1 MPGPLTI
8 DASVFINAFNPNEPR
23 HTESRRLMERIR
35 AEGLPM
41 VVPTL
46 VLPEVAATISRA
58 TGDSQTARL
67 FTDQLRRL
75 PGLVLVPLDQGLAAQ
90 AAEIAAEHRLRG
102 SDAVYGAVS
111 LRFGSLLVTLD
122 REQHARLKPIVRSSY
137 PAVALPEIPGDA

>member
-1 MPGPLTI
+1 MAGPVTI

-23 HTESRRLMERIR
+23 HAESSRLMEHVRSQ
-35 AEGLPM
+35 GLPM

-58 TGDSQTARL
+58 TRDSKTARS
-67 FTDQLRRL
+67 FANQLRLL
-75 PGLVLVPLDQGLAAQ
+75 PGLVLVPLDEGLAAQ

-111 LRFGSLLVTLD
+111 LRFGSTLITFD
-122 REQHARLKPIVRSSY
+122 REQHQRLKPIVRSRY
-137 PAVALPEIPGDA
+137 PVEAMQEILGEA